1 MISENLKIISV
12 IVLYKPDSHI
22 LFNLCEVLSSNMI
35 SVILMD
41 NSISDKSELA
51 NLNQLTG
58 IRIVELFDNLG
69 IARAQNLGINLAIE
83 NNADAI
89 LFFDQDSHIDSSI
102 LNDLIFCISNPEVNV
117 CAPVF
122 IDVDTGIF
130 LPIIKIDKFGL
141 LSKVYDQNN
150 DTDNSLVI
158 SSGLLVK
165 LEVFKTVGFMNE
177 DYFIDYVDTDFCF
190 RCFSK
195 NVKITVVEKAV
206 MKHSIGKKMIL
217 IFGFHFSIHNPQR
230 VYYQIRNCFIF
241 CRKDYVPLFFKLREI
256 ISIGFHQFISLLFF
270 YDKRKHYLKAI
281 FLGLIHGFSGRIGK
295 FSLNLE

>member
-1 MISENLKIISV
+1 MSTLNIFSI
-12 IVLYKPDSHI
+12 IVLYNPDAI
-22 LFNLCEVLSSNMI
+22 KLFNLCLTLSNSKI
-35 SVILMD
+35 PTILIN
-41 NSISDKSELA
+41 NSDQQKLQSSKFKKFFDLQIIELY
-51 NLNQLTG
+51 
-58 IRIVELFDNLG
+58 DNLG
-69 IARAQNLGINLAIE
+69 IARAQNMGIDLAIE
-83 NNADAI
+83 NNAEAI
-89 LFFDQDSHIDSSI
+89 LFFDQDSQIESSI
-102 LNDLIFCISNPEVNV
+102 LNDLISCISNPEVKV

-150 DTDNSLVI
+150 DTENSLVI

-241 CRKDYVPLFFKLREI
+241 CKKDYVPLFFKLREI

-295 FSLNLE
+295 FSLNLK